1 MTDRQSGSS
10 TAGGD
15 GSTDPAIP
23 APETNLDVLDEALSD
38 ADAVAF
44 VHVGDRFDDDLRY
57 LTRFSGPD
65 REYAFVYTSEGGVL
79 CAPSLFEAQARREFD
94 GEVRTANAGDPAGV
108 RARAVLDDLTDGGTI
123 LAPQSIPH
131 DAAVYLE
138 RGGYDVASTDAVAA
152 ARAVK
157 TDAELDCLRRVQR
170 AAAAGMR
177 RAEAVLADSTPEGEE
192 LRWEGDTLT
201 TERLRREVNAE
212 LAARGATDAG
222 NTVVGAG
229 PTCADLHYT
238 GTAAIRP
245 GETVLLD
252 ISPRGPH
259 GYYGDLSRTYVVD
272 SDGGWERRAYVAVES
287 ALDVA
292 LSTVEPGVPART
304 VHAETAAELAAYG
317 FDPDAAEGEAGFTH
331 GAGHGVGL
339 SLHEGPSLREGTE
352 LRPGHVVTLEPGVYD
367 PERGGVRLEE
377 LVVVTDD
384 GCEIL
389 GEYPRSF
396 APREE

>member
-1 MTDRQSGSS
+1 MTDRQSDGS
-10 TAGGD
+10 TADGD
-15 GSTDPAIP
+15 GSTAPGTP
-23 APETNLDVLDEALSD
+23 APETNFDALDRALSD
-38 ADAVAF
+38 ADAAAF
-44 VHVGDRFDDDLRY
+44 VHVGDRFDDDMRY

-65 REYAFVYTSEGGVL
+65 REYAFVYTPDGGVL

-108 RARAVLDDLTDGGTI
+108 RARAVLDELTDSETV
-123 LAPQSIPH
+123 LAPRSIPH

-177 RAEAVLADSTPEGEE
+177 RAETVLAEATPEGDE
-192 LRWEGDTLT
+192 LVWAGDPLS
-201 TERLRREVNAE
+201 TERLRREANAE
-212 LAARGATDAG
+212 LAARGVTDTG

-238 GTAAIRP
+238 GTAAIQP

-259 GYYGDLSRTYVVD
+259 GYYGDLSRTYVVA

-292 LSTVEPGVPART
+292 LSTVEPGVPAGT
-304 VHAETAAELAAYG
+304 VHAEVAAELAAYG
-317 FDPDAAEGEAGFTH
+317 FDPEAAEGEAGFTH

-339 SLHEGPSLREGTE
+339 SLHEGPSLRAETE
-352 LRPGHVVTLEPGVYD
+352 LRPGHVITLEPGVYD

-377 LVVVTDD
+377 LVVVTEE

-389 GEYPRSF
+389 HEHPRSF
-396 APREE
+396 APRGE